1 MNLKD
6 ILTELRE
13 TELQDTI
20 QPFWDQ
26 AMATYPQKDISFL
39 DPLQFQL
46 SREYAGFTAEVD
58 PPLNE
63 MAAGIRGNPILS
75 RMAWY
80 IYWRTF
86 ECSDRTQCKFPKME
100 HTLGKQ
106 AGIFHLLLGLAWIP
120 RLRVYHRTLGL
131 PEDVTHATAQQVRC
145 FSINYHMANG
155 GRLGIFTGAYYGLRN
170 YLADNLFFRIGR
182 FEYWLK
188 PCDLPH
194 GVYRHRQTGQVVALA
209 GGGIKVMP
217 DGFIDGLS
225 DAPDHAQEWETTL
238 RVTNTAAMGN
248 PISPY
253 GIVRREEVRLA
264 LSEWVCVLKK
274 GDIILE
280 MHIPAGGNMTP
291 DQCGES
297 MRQACNFFHRCY
309 PEKSPAAIVC
319 GSWMLSPLLERIL
332 PPTANLVRYLRELYL
347 FPVSWGGADSL
358 GFIFFQEKFD
368 AATAPRQTS
377 LQRAVLEYLQ
387 AGHVWHNSG
396 MFMLLDDVDKFGT
409 QRYRSREWR
418 RPQGVLDAGAADHP
432 VY

>member
-13 TELQDTI
+13 TELQETI

-26 AMATYPQKDISFL
+26 AMAAYSQEDISFL
-39 DPLQFQL
+39 DPREFLL
-46 SREYAGFTAEVD
+46 SREYAGFPAEVD
-58 PPLNE
+58 PLLNE
-63 MAAGIRGNPILS
+63 TAARIRDNPALS
-75 RMAWY
+75 CMAWY

-86 ECSDRTQCKFPKME
+86 ECADRTQCKFPKME

-106 AGIFHLLLGLAWIP
+106 AGAFHLLLGLAWIP
-120 RLRVYHRTLGL
+120 RLRAYHQTLGL
-131 PEDVTHATAQQVRC
+131 PDDVTHETAQQVRC
-145 FSINYHMANG
+145 FSINYHMANA
-155 GRLGIFTGAYYGLRN
+155 GRLGIATGQYYWLCN
-170 YLADNLFFRIGR
+170 YLADNLYFRIGR

-194 GVYRHRQTGQVVALA
+194 IVYRHRQTGQVVALA
-209 GGGIKVMP
+209 GEGIKVMP
-217 DGFIDGLS
+217 DGFVDGLS
-225 DAPDHAQEWETTL
+225 DVPDPAQEWKTTL
-238 RVTNTAAMGN
+238 RVTDTAAMGH
-248 PISPY
+248 PISPC
-253 GIVRREEVRLA
+253 GIMRREEIRLP

-274 GDIILE
+274 GDIILD

-291 DQCGES
+291 AKCGES
-297 MRQACNFFHRCY
+297 MRQARDFFHRYY
-309 PEKSPAAIVC
+309 PEKSPVAVVC

-332 PPTANLVRYLRELYL
+332 PPTANLVQYLCELYL
-347 FPVSWGGADSL
+347 FPLISGGTASL

-409 QRYRSREWR
+409 QYYRNHEWS
-418 RPQGVLDAGAADHP
+418 PK
-432 VY
+432 